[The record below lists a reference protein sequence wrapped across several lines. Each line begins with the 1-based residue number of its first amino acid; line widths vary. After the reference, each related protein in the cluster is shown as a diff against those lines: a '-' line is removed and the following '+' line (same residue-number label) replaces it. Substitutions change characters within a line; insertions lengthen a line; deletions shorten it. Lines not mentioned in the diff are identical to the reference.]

1 MQKDDELTPL
11 TCDPELKRKWNRVLE
26 LERQLDKANIS
37 TRRKIDELDGLKR
50 ELGITRDWEL
60 PQSDTA
66 MAADVEPDHQGTG
79 E

>member
-26 LERQLDKANIS
+26 LERQLDRANLS

-50 ELGITRDWEL
+50 ELGIGGNGEL
-60 PQSDTA
+60 SESDQA
-66 MAADVEPDHQGTG
+66 VAADVESHHQGPG